1 MFGILFFFILFIF
14 LWLYEFRRN
23 SCLLWS
29 WKAGFVW
36 KHPSVAV
43 SLQWW
48 TQAPPRS
55 YSWLH
60 FGSLSS
66 SSRLCPLSQ
75 QQPSAQA
82 HLLNPWFQHPAPTCT
97 SRCVPWTREFWDVPR
112 TSVLVFLSS
121 AFHTPAV
128 VLSYK
133 SLKPPLLSQI
143 IYPLKWRG
151 SSGEGTFLLSQFPP
165 KGKGPISVLQIH

>member
-1 MFGILFFFILFIF
+1 M
-14 LWLYEFRRN
+14 
-23 SCLLWS
+23 
-29 WKAGFVW
+29 W

-133 SLKPPLLSQI
+133 SLKPPFCPRLYTPLS
-143 IYPLKWRG
+143 
-151 SSGEGTFLLSQFPP
+151 EGGHRVREHFFFHNSLPRAKVPYQFFRYTN
-165 KGKGPISVLQIH
+165 STL